1 MAERKVRRPRDP
13 EATREVILEAALK
26 HLADHGP
33 DGLSLSQVARLAGV
47 NRGTA
52 YQHFDT
58 REALVRATLAR
69 VSEKMREEVF
79 GGPEMAGERRE
90 QGAGPMEFTDRI
102 ARFGM
107 ENPELC
113 RIWLFDLLASA
124 DPSADPFWK
133 EYAGSLGHFAAT
145 GRARPHVDAEVLSV
159 ILLASAFLWPV
170 WARAHDRDGRD
181 RRRLA
186 DRYAREVLRLSMYGS
201 LRPEAFPEIAAR
213 LETGDRGDGAD

>member
-1 MAERKVRRPRDP
+1 MTERKPRRPRDP
-13 EATREVILEAALK
+13 EATRKVIIEAAMK
-26 HLADHGP
+26 HLAEYGP
-33 DGLSLSQVARLAGV
+33 DGLSLSEVARAAGV

-52 YQHFDT
+52 YQHFET
-58 REALVRATLAR
+58 REALVKATLER
-69 VSEKMREEVF
+69 VSETMREAVF

-113 RIWLFDLLASA
+113 RIWLFDLLASD
-124 DPSADPFWK
+124 DPSADPFWT
-133 EYAGSLGHFAAT
+133 EYAASLAHFAST
-145 GRARPHVDAEVLSV
+145 DRAEQGVDSEVLSV

-170 WARAHDRDGRD
+170 WARAHDRDGKE

-186 DRYAREVLRLSMYGS
+186 ERFVRETMRLSLHGS
-201 LRPEAFPEIAAR
+201 MKSAEFPEIVERLAR
-213 LETGDRGDGAD
+213 PSRPG

>member
-1 MAERKVRRPRDP
+1 MAEKKARRPRDP
-13 EATREVILEAALK
+13 GATREVILDAALK
-26 HLADHGP
+26 HLAEYGP
-33 DGLSLSQVARLAGV
+33 DGLSLSEVARLAGV

-58 REALVRATLAR
+58 REKLIKATIER
-69 VSEKMREEVF
+69 VSERMREAVF

-113 RIWLFDLLASA
+113 RIWLFDLLSSE

-133 EYAGSLGHFAAT
+133 EYADSLGHFSRTEGAQK
-145 GRARPHVDAEVLSV
+145 GVDSEVLSV
-159 ILLASAFLWPV
+159 ILVASAFLWPV
-170 WARAHDRDGRD
+170 WAQAHDKDGKD
-181 RRRLA
+181 RRALA
-186 DRYAREVLRLSMYGS
+186 RRYARETLRLSLYGS
-201 LRPEAFPEIAAR
+201 MKAAYFPQIAER
-213 LETGDRGDGAD
+213 LAEED

>member
-1 MAERKVRRPRDP
+1 MKIRKARRPRDP
-13 EATREVILEAALK
+13 EATRRVILDAALRL
-26 HLADHGP
+26 LAENGP
-33 DGLSLSQVARLAGV
+33 EGLSLSEVARLAGV

-52 YQHFDT
+52 YQHFAT
-58 REALVRATLAR
+58 RETLIQAAIAR
-69 VSEKMREEVF
+69 VSEKMREAVF

-133 EYAGSLGHFAAT
+133 EYAGSLARFALSD
-145 GRARPHVDAEVLSV
+145 RAEKGVDSEVLSV
-159 ILLASAFLWPV
+159 ILVASAFLWPV
-170 WARAHDRDGRD
+170 WARAHDRDGRA
-181 RRRLA
+181 RQQLA
-186 DRYAREVLRLSMYGS
+186 ERFVRETLRLSMYGS
-201 LRPEAFPEIAAR
+201 LRAEDFPEIADR
-213 LETGDRGDGAD
+213 LTRPPEPH